1 MSNEKQGRSK
11 RSMWS
16 FFTVEE
22 NFKQRYIKRL
32 LVLTGMQVAVSTAA
46 FVAFHRYEFALA
58 WQDGAMP
65 AQLLQITIGFAA
77 LMSGVGGLFALWMG
91 LLLTHRLA
99 GPLYCFKK
107 ELLSIESGAAPREI
121 RVRENDE
128 LKDVAEALNR
138 ALQALWT
145 RGTSESA
152 GLALDLEE
160 LRGAHEEILEG
171 IASLE
176 PSHLP
181 VADRERISEWQA
193 QMTALRSKLDRAASN

>member
-11 RSMWS
+11 RSIWS

-22 NFKQRYIKRL
+22 SFKQRYIKRL
-32 LVLTGMQVAVSTAA
+32 LLLTGVQVAVSTAA

-58 WQDGAMP
+58 WQDGALP

-107 ELLSIESGAAPREI
+107 ELLSIESGAPPREI
-121 RVRENDE
+121 RVREHDE
-128 LKDVAEALNR
+128 LKDVADALNR

-160 LRGAHEEILEG
+160 LRSTHEEILEG
-171 IASLE
+171 ISSLDTAT
-176 PSHLP
+176 LP
-181 VADRERISEWQA
+181 AGDRERVAAWQS
-193 QMTALRSKLDRAASN
+193 QMTALRDKLDRAASV